1 MPIQFDLVSPE
12 RRLASREADAV
23 TVPGV
28 EGDLTAMPGHAAF
41 LTTLRPGFLQVT
53 GGAEAEE
60 FFVTGGFAE
69 IAEAGISVLA
79 ERAMP
84 RKDLTRAMLDDLAE
98 EAEKALEGAGEETR
112 TALALRLNDL
122 RVLATQIG

>member
-1 MPIQFDLVSPE
+1 MPMQFDLVSPE
-12 RRLASREADAV
+12 RLLASREADAV

-41 LTTLRPGFLQVT
+41 LTTLRPGYVQVS

-69 IAEAGISVLA
+69 ISEAGISVLA
-79 ERAMP
+79 ERAVP
-84 RKDLTRAMLDDLAE
+84 RKDVTRAMLDDLAA
-98 EAEKALEGAGEETR
+98 EAEKAVETAGEEMR
-112 TALALRLNDL
+112 TALALRLNDI
-122 RVLATQIG
+122 RVLAGQIG